1 MNKKK
6 FEEISAIVL
15 PIPYLEDMTE
25 VEREQLH
32 VIPLKRLDEDDEYR
46 KMLLMIMDDYEIIQD
61 YVIDQLEMRLLA
73 YHNERL
79 LAVYN
84 KVTSELI
91 QLLQY
96 RARITEENYKKF
108 KENFSEEVKKV

>member
-1 MNKKK
+1 MNKK

-25 VEREQLH
+25 LERGNLH
-32 VIPLKRLDEDDEYR
+32 VIPLKRLDEDVEYR

-61 YVIDQLEMRLLA
+61 YVIDQLEMRLFA

-79 LAVYN
+79 LSLYN
-84 KVTSELI
+84 KVTNELVE
-91 QLLQY
+91 LLQY
-96 RARITEENYKKF
+96 RARIIEENYKKF
-108 KENFSEEVKKV
+108 KENFNEEVKKV

>member
-15 PIPYLEDMTE
+15 PILYFEDMSD
-25 VEREQLH
+25 VERDEFH
-32 VIPLKRLDEDDEYR
+32 VIPLKKLDENDEYR

-73 YHNERL
+73 YHDERL
-79 LAVYN
+79 FAIYN

-91 QLLQY
+91 ELLQY

-108 KENFSEEVKKV
+108 KENFNEEAKKV